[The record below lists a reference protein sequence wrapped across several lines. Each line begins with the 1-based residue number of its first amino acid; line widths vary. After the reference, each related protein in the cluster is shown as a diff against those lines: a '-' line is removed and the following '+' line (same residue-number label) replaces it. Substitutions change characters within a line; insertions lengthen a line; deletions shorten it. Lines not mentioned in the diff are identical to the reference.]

1 VKFLETELQGA
12 FVIELETL
20 EDSRGFFARV
30 WCNEEFE
37 EHDLVPRIA
46 QVNTSFNAKAGTL
59 RGMHYQIAP
68 HEETKVVRCIR
79 GSLYD
84 VIVDLRPDSPTYKR
98 WTGVELTAR
107 NHRMLYVP
115 AKFAHGFITLEDN
128 TEVMYLISEAYAP
141 EAARAIRWDDPE
153 ISIEWPRPVV
163 EISERDA
170 GWPDFNE

>member
-1 VKFLETELQGA
+1 MKFLETELQGA

-37 EHDLVPRIA
+37 EHGLVPRIA

-84 VIVDLRPDSPTYKR
+84 VIVDLRPDAPTYKR

-153 ISIEWPRPVV
+153 IGIEWPRPVV

>member
-1 VKFLETELQGA
+1 MKFLETELQGA
-12 FVIELETL
+12 FVIELETF

-153 ISIEWPRPVV
+153 IGIEWPRPVV

>member
-153 ISIEWPRPVV
+153 IGIEWPRPVV